1 MEDFLD
7 KRSEGVKYAAFK
19 EATERR
25 AELGAQLD
33 AETGLAL
40 ALAKHRAK
48 HAVKETRRGVFFS
61 DGSFFRRRDPEWG
74 TAKTASSKTVYA
86 KCTSRSI
93 VSQKC

>member
-19 EATERR
+19 EVTERR

-40 ALAKHRAK
+40 ALAKHRTK
-48 HAVKETRRGVFFS
+48 RTVNETRQCVFS
-61 DGSFFRRRDPEWG
+61 LQPVP
-74 TAKTASSKTVYA
+74 SKKDA
-86 KCTSRSI
+86 MPSARPLKPL
-93 VSQKC
+93 

>member
-19 EATERR
+19 EATERC

-40 ALAKHRAK
+40 ALAKHRTK
-48 HAVKETRRGVFFS
+48 RTVKETR
-61 DGSFFRRRDPEWG
+61 
-74 TAKTASSKTVYA
+74 
-86 KCTSRSI
+86 
-93 VSQKC
+93 